1 MTDVIRLN
9 EAFSNFTEAS
19 KALETSYRA
28 LQERTI
34 RLSAELETR
43 NRQLSEALADAEENK
58 DYLRAVLYNIEE
70 AIIVVDS
77 GDRVTM
83 MNRAAEHLLG
93 TGAQDAR
100 GRPFKSMGFS
110 LERDGS
116 DTVLECGGKR
126 HVVILSR
133 SEVVDSADR
142 LRGSVIL
149 IRDVT
154 RLRELEVQHERN
166 KRLIAMGEMAAKIVH
181 EVRNPLCSIE
191 LYASMLEQDLSNT
204 VHRDLAAGISSG
216 ISSLNTILANMLAFA
231 RPHRPARTPV
241 RLDRIVGDALRLAGP
256 FMEARGVRVAYDG
269 QERTVEGDGELLK
282 QALLNIIIN
291 AVQAVRDAGTV
302 AVTIRFDDDNASVI
316 VRDNGIGISR
326 GNLERIFDPF
336 FTTKESGTGLGLAIA
351 SSIMQ
356 AHGGSITVES
366 EEGTGSTFHL
376 HFPAPVVLPVEVG

>member
-1 MTDVIRLN
+1 
-9 EAFSNFTEAS
+9 
-19 KALETSYRA
+19 
-28 LQERTI
+28 
-34 RLSAELETR
+34 
-43 NRQLSEALADAEENK
+43 
-58 DYLRAVLYNIEE
+58 
-70 AIIVVDS
+70 
-77 GDRVTM
+77 
-83 MNRAAEHLLG
+83 
-93 TGAQDAR
+93 
-100 GRPFKSMGFS
+100 
-110 LERDGS
+110 
-116 DTVLECGGKR
+116 
-126 HVVILSR
+126 
-133 SEVVDSADR
+133 
-142 LRGSVIL
+142 VIL

>member
-19 KALETSYRA
+19 RALESSYQA
-28 LQERTI
+28 LQERII
-34 RLSAELETR
+34 RLSAELEAR
-43 NRQLSEALADAEENK
+43 NRQLSEALANAEENK

-83 MNRAAEHLLG
+83 MNRAAERLLG
-93 TGAQDAR
+93 TGARDAL
-100 GRPFKSMGFS
+100 GRRFSSMGLS

-126 HVVILSR
+126 HFVIFSR

-191 LYASMLEQDLSNT
+191 LYATMLEQDLSNT
-204 VHRDLAAGISSG
+204 AHRDLAAGISSG

-231 RPHRPARTPV
+231 RPHRPARMPV
-241 RLDRIVGDALRLAGP
+241 RLDRIVGDALRMAGP
-256 FMEARGVRVAYDG
+256 FIEARGVRIAYTG
-269 QERTVEGDGELLK
+269 QDCIIEGDGELLK
-282 QALLNIIIN
+282 QVLLNIIIN

-302 AVTIRFDDDNASVI
+302 AVTIRRENGNVSVI
-316 VRDNGIGISR
+316 VQDNGTGISR

-336 FTTKESGTGLGLAIA
+336 FTTKDSGTGLGLAIA

-356 AHGGSITVES
+356 AHHGSITVES
-366 EEGTGSTFHL
+366 EEGVGSTFLL
-376 HFPAPVVLPVEVG
+376 HFPVPVVLPVEVG